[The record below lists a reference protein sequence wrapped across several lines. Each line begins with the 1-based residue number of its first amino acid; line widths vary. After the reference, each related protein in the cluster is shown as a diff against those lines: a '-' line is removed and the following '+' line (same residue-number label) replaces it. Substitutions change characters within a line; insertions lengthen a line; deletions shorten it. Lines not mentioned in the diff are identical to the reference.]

1 MRQEHELTQPGGH
14 GHGCHPKPSA
24 KPRPSSLFDRWTCHS
39 TIAAELSRPTRHSF
53 VDSDSHLGLNHLK
66 VFSNKL
72 IILGCLL
79 LAEITS
85 SSAWSLLSLCVH
97 TDGTAHYELSL
108 DQCCNRNDQGQGECG
123 SFEEAHPDQADGFTP
138 EDGCEDYSVFF
149 SQVPVT
155 PPTTEGILLGG
166 PERSDLM

>member
-1 MRQEHELTQPGGH
+1 MELN
-14 GHGCHPKPSA
+14 C
-24 KPRPSSLFDRWTCHS
+24 
-39 TIAAELSRPTRHSF
+39 
-53 VDSDSHLGLNHLK
+53 LK

-72 IILGCLL
+72 VILAFVLL
-79 LAEITS
+79 SEICSSSTS
-85 SSAWSLLSLCVH
+85 SLFSLCVH

-108 DQCCNRNDQGQGECG
+108 GQCCNLNDQGQGECG

-166 PERSDLM
+166 PERFDFLSSVALVSEVSFLVLSVFSGFCGPPPDHIPVAPATVVLRI